1 MKIKVMSLIISLT
14 YLPLYLWFIWRI
26 LVEIHASEVLFF
38 VYWIMIPFAIVSSVL
53 SKLAE
58 WEDD

>member
-1 MKIKVMSLIISLT
+1 MKIKLMSLIVSLA
-14 YLPLYLWFIWRI
+14 YLPLYLWFVWRI
-26 LVEIHASEVLFF
+26 LVEINASEVLFF
-38 VYWIMIPFAIVSSVL
+38 VFWLMIPFAFFSAIL